1 MQSKHRYTDS
11 EATLKDLRI
20 HHFFEQ
26 RVVVSPDSIALKHNH
41 ESLTYSQVDEKAT
54 RLAVHL
60 LEKFPD
66 ESIIAINAERS
77 INTIIGV
84 LAIAKANK
92 TYLPL
97 DSNLPVERLKIII
110 ENACITACLCEDVAA
125 SIYKALDLIVVPF
138 DAESTNT
145 EISFEEKKVEA
156 AYLLYTSG
164 STGIPKGVLM
174 NHLALVNL
182 LLWQREHS
190 IAGIGSRTLH
200 FSPLSFDVAFLEIFS
215 TFDTGGTLVLVDDDI
230 RLDPE
235 KLLHFIERESVN
247 RIYLPYV
254 ALQYITDAA
263 QQTGI
268 YPSAIQEM
276 ITAGEA
282 LRITNAITH
291 FYKMLP
297 HAKLYNQYGPT
308 ECHVVTAL
316 QLTGD
321 PALWDPLP
329 AIGKPIHNTDIWIL
343 DKSMNPVATGNEG
356 ELYIGGLSLAD
367 GYLNDS
373 VLTQEKF
380 IEWVNPQT
388 GYIERIYRTGDIAY
402 EREDGNFI
410 FLGRRDDQIKLRGYR
425 IELGEIEVALTRID
439 GIKQAVVIVGEDHH
453 QQKRLI
459 AYVEPVSVQV
469 PIKIIQNSLH
479 SVLPDY
485 MVPALF
491 VWVNQMPKTNSGK
504 IDKKKLPL
512 PNNARPDIQ
521 SIFKAPVTETEKA
534 LLKIWEEVLGIY
546 GIGIKDSFFELGG
559 TSLLAIKAVSMIKKL
574 FKKDFPISS
583 FYRHLS
589 VEAQAS
595 VIDEVISIEP
605 LFQKKERNN
614 EPIAIIGMH
623 GRFPGAN
630 SVNELWELLK
640 EGKETIS
647 FFSFDELDAS
657 ITATNKKDPFYVK
670 ARGIIA
676 DAAYFDASFFGIPP
690 ALATLMDPQHRI
702 FLELCWELLESS
714 AHLPKHFTG
723 RIGVYAGCG
732 NNTYYLHN
740 VLPNKDKVD
749 TAGAFNVMTYN
760 EKDYIASRVAYI
772 LNLKGPAVSVH
783 AGCSTSLLAV
793 AQAVDAIRN
802 GYCEVAL
809 AGGVSITAPLKS
821 GHFYQEGAMLS
832 KDGHCKPFDADA
844 TGTVFSDG
852 AGVVLLK
859 SLQQAIADGDFI
871 YGTINGVG
879 VNNDGYDK
887 ASFTAPSAEGQASAI
902 YSAMQEA
909 GIKANELSYIE
920 AHGTATPLGD
930 PIEINGLSLAYQQD
944 EINHKIPVGSIKSN
958 LGHLTAAAGI
968 AGLIKSTLILHHK
981 QLVPS
986 INYTKPNPEINFEE
1000 LPFEINTELR
1010 ILADNKNLYAG
1021 ISSFGVGGTNV
1032 HVVLASYKR
1041 PIIEEYIVGDEEEVL
1056 ICLSGKTDI
1065 SLKAYAKSLAQYIIK
1080 NPEKHILDIAFSLHK
1095 SRAVFA
1101 NRIALIVRTREE
1113 LLSQLQQFTEDIYTP
1128 SEYTGK
1134 FLAAKESW
1142 EYHGI
1147 IDNAELY
1154 ANKQVTFINDLPGY
1168 AFDKKY
1174 FWIDPPK
1181 PQEDTKT
1188 NTEKIAEDP
1197 IDLRIQ
1203 KIIIDVSGEDESL
1216 VSSAANFM
1224 QMGLDSLVLTQLSIQ
1239 LSKSFGI
1246 TISFRQLN
1254 EELDSIDLLAAYIKA
1269 NMSSLTA
1276 AKEEVSTKLNQ
1287 TQDEETKVALQKPF
1301 GAIARIEKS
1310 AATLSI
1316 SQMQFLKSFIYRY
1329 NAKTKS
1335 SKNYTAEHRMY
1346 MADPRVV
1353 TGFKPVLKEIIYP
1366 LVVNK
1371 SEGSKIWDID
1381 NNVYIDV
1388 LNGFGSN
1395 ILGYK
1400 HPVIQEILQKQI
1412 NEGYEI
1418 GPQNPLAGEV
1428 CKLIA
1433 DITGNERVALC
1444 STGSE
1449 AVLGVMRIA
1458 RTVTGK
1464 SKIVAFNGSY
1474 HGINDEVIVRGN
1486 KQLQSF
1492 PASPGIPQ
1500 EAVSNMILLE
1510 YGENESLQEIEKH
1523 AHEIAAVLV
1532 EPVQSR
1538 RPEFQPKKFLEALRT
1553 LTTQNN
1559 IVLIFDEVITGFRC
1573 HPAGIQGLYGIRADL
1588 VTYGKVVGG
1597 GMPIGVIAGRRYLMD
1612 TLDGGYWQFGN
1623 MSIPETGVTYFAGTF
1638 VRHPLA
1644 LAAAKASLNYFIEK
1658 GIALQDGINELTS
1671 DLVNKLNEIAIKY
1684 QTPYYIASFSS
1695 LWKIKLKEELPY
1707 AELVFVLMR
1716 EKGIHIWDNF
1726 PCFLTAAHTAA
1737 DIQTIANAFEESVIE
1752 LSKAGFFTTINTR
1765 GLSIIEPQIITDKH
1779 IEKIAPLTSP
1789 QLEIWMGCQIG
1800 EADANRAYNESVSLG
1815 LSGVAHPDAIEKAL
1829 TFVLNRHEALRAT
1842 ISEDGR
1848 HLLIHHEMPFR
1859 YVFQDISGLDV
1870 NASHEFIEAFQKE
1883 DAEEEFDL
1891 VNGPLFRAAYFK
1903 ISDVSSLLMITAHHI
1918 ICDGWSMGIILA
1930 DISSAYNS
1938 FVKKIEPVLPTP
1950 PSFAA
1955 YALDKSKQAKQ
1966 AAEQKAESYW
1976 VKKIGKNAHPFF
1988 ISSEKER
1995 TGIRTYRS
2003 DRLDFDLP
2011 SDLVKQIA
2019 LIGAKE
2025 GVSLINTLLACFEI
2039 LLYKITGSERIIIG
2053 LPAADQPISG
2063 NDRLV
2068 GHCVNLLPIISTP
2081 KNELVFTGYLFK
2093 RKKELLDDLDHQQVS
2108 FGKLLEQLQMSR
2120 EGSEV
2125 PLIPIVFNIDIDLDD
2140 QVSFDGLAHRFI
2152 SNPRHYENFEIFLNI
2167 TGTASKFILEWSYNK
2182 TLFSAGF
2189 IRQMMDSFGILLSE
2203 IARKP
2208 TATIKELGIYDY
2220 ANARLQQQSFNK
2232 THRSFPLHIPVHE
2245 LFEQQVD
2252 KYKNHI
2258 AVSLNNEQATYASLN
2273 EMANRIAH
2281 CLIAN
2286 QVKSGEIVAVCLPRS
2301 INLVASLLGVYKAG
2315 TGFLAID
2322 PEYPPKRIAYFLSN
2336 AGVTKVITEEIYVGL
2351 FPKAIQI
2358 ILINQIK
2365 KFHTHNPSLFIPPD
2379 SKSFVLYTSG
2389 STGEPKGVVLTHKGL
2404 TNVILGLHSIIGFT
2418 QKDKLLMVTTIIFDL
2433 AQADIFLPLISGGE
2447 LVLTDTETS
2456 KNGVALLS
2464 KIDKHKITYL
2474 QATPVTYKIMLEA
2487 GWDNKRD
2494 IQLTCCGEPLPKD
2507 LALKLKERGTTLYNM
2522 YGPTENTIYASYA
2535 KLTNIKHDIT
2545 IGKPFPNTSIYV
2557 LDGDQ
2562 KPLPVGIPGELFI
2575 GGEGI
2580 AAGYLADQQLTN
2592 TKFLSLPDLDP
2603 VAKKFFKTGDIGY
2616 YNEEG
2621 NIIFLGRKDNQIKIR
2636 GLRIELG
2643 EIEYNLRNIRDI
2655 KDAAVIVRDDTTTG
2669 IKTLVAYVITR
2680 TPGVPKPDQQEL
2692 ANWRNSLEAVLPSYY
2707 IPNIFIRL
2715 EKMPLTASG
2724 KIDRLHLPQPDLALQ
2739 WQKDLVMPE
2748 TEIEKQLAPIWAQAL
2763 GLAAVGITDNFFEL
2777 GGHSLIAIQLMT
2789 RIRKETGRKL
2799 PISILFQYPT
2809 IQKLARLIEI
2819 DNYSER
2825 WKVLVPIKPTG
2836 TKPPLYVIHGDGLN
2850 VMVFHSFTQFIDADQ
2865 PVYGLQAIGLTSNEY
2880 PAETI
2885 EEIAGEYLKEILEH
2899 NPDGPYNFAGY
2910 SFGGLVAYELTQQL
2924 MRMGKKVNMLGILD
2938 TNISNELYYDV
2949 HASRISTK
2957 LKRQIPKL
2965 AFISKSFLINPKAT
2979 FEYQKYAVSER
2990 VKSSIQKIKS
3000 PKPVIQ
3006 KLTNEEIILEKIT
3019 KAYHNYAIKP
3029 IQARVDLFRCKKR
3042 LYYIDDPIYLGWKKF
3057 SESVTVHEIDGD
3069 HASFL
3074 FSPNDAFFAKTIQQ
3088 VLNER
3093 NP

>member
-1 MQSKHRYTDS
+1 MHSKHQYTDS
-11 EATLKDLRI
+11 AASLKDLRI

-26 RVVVSPDSIALKHNH
+26 RAILSPDNIALKHHH
-41 ESLTYSQVDEKAT
+41 ESLTYAQVNEKAT
-54 RLAVHL
+54 SLAGYL
-60 LEKFPD
+60 IETFPN

-77 INTIIGV
+77 IHTIIGV

-97 DSNLPVERLKIII
+97 DSSLPVERLKKMVL
-110 ENACITACLCEDVAA
+110 NANVTACLCEGTAA
-125 SIYKALDLIVVPF
+125 SIYKAMNINVVPF
-138 DAESTNT
+138 DAKPVNT
-145 EISFEEKKVEA
+145 QISFEEKKLEA

-164 STGIPKGVLM
+164 STGMPKGVLM

-190 IAGIGSRTLH
+190 IAGIGTRTLH
-200 FSPLSFDVAFLEIFS
+200 FSPLSFDPSFLEIFS

-235 KLLHFIERESVN
+235 KLLHFIERESIN

-263 QQTGI
+263 QQTGV

-282 LRITNAITH
+282 LRITNSIIR

-297 HAKLYNQYGPT
+297 HARLYNQYGPT
-308 ECHVVTAL
+308 ESHVVTEL

-321 PALWDPLP
+321 PALWEPLP
-329 AIGKPIHNTDIWIL
+329 AIGKPIYNTDIWIL
-343 DKSMNPVATGNEG
+343 DEALNPVPPGNEG
-356 ELYIGGLSLAD
+356 ELCIGGLSLAD
-367 GYLNDS
+367 GYLNAPD
-373 VLTQEKF
+373 VTKEKF
-380 IEWVNPQT
+380 IEWINPET
-388 GYIERIYRTGDIAY
+388 GLVERIYRTGDIAY

-410 FLGRRDDQIKLRGYR
+410 FLGRRDDQVKLRGYR
-425 IELGEIEVALTRID
+425 IELGEIEVALSKIE
-439 GIKQAVVIVGEDHH
+439 GIKQAVVIVGEDHY
-453 QQKRLI
+453 QQKRMI
-459 AYVEPVSVQV
+459 AYMEPVSVQV

-479 SVLPDY
+479 SILPDY

-491 VWVNQMPKTNSGK
+491 VWVHQIPKTNSGK

-512 PNNARPDIQ
+512 PNNARPDIH
-521 SIFKAPVTETEKA
+521 SIYKAPLRETEKSIV
-534 LLKIWEEVLGIY
+534 KIWEEVLGIY
-546 GIGIKDSFFELGG
+546 GIGIKDNFFELGG
-559 TSLLAIKAVSMIKKL
+559 TSLLAIKAVSNMKKV
-574 FKKDFPISS
+574 FKKDFPISN
-583 FYRHLS
+583 FYRHLTI
-589 VEAQAS
+589 EAQATY
-595 VIDEVISIEP
+595 IDELVTAEP
-605 LFQKKERNN
+605 IFRKKESSN

-630 SVNELWELLK
+630 SIHELWQLLK

-647 FFSFDELDAS
+647 FFSSDQLDPS
-657 ITATNKKDPFYVK
+657 IPDTNRKDPSYVK
-670 ARGIIA
+670 ARGILA
-676 DAAYFDASFFGIPP
+676 DAAYFDASFFGIAP

-714 AHLPKHFTG
+714 AHLPEHFTG

-732 NNTYYLHN
+732 NNTYYLNN

-760 EKDYIASRVAYI
+760 EKDYIASRVAYT

-871 YGTINGVG
+871 YGTIRGIG

-887 ASFTAPSAEGQASAI
+887 ASFTAPSVEGQAGAI

-909 GIKANELSYIE
+909 GIKANDLSYIE

-930 PIEINGLSLAYQQD
+930 PIEINGLSVAYQND
-944 EINHKIPVGSIKSN
+944 KIDHKIPIGSIKSN
-958 LGHLTAAAGI
+958 MGHLTAAAGVV
-968 AGLIKSTLILHHK
+968 GLIKSTLILHHK

-986 INYTKPNPEINFEE
+986 INYTKPNPEINFQA
-1000 LPFEINTELR
+1000 LPFEIITELR
-1010 ILADNKNLYAG
+1010 RLADDKNLYAG

-1032 HVVLASYKR
+1032 HAVIASYKR
-1041 PIIEEYIVGDEEEVL
+1041 PIIEEYTADDDDEVL
-1056 ICLSGKTDI
+1056 FCLSGKTETG
-1065 SLKAYAKSLAQYIIK
+1065 LKAYAKSLAQYVIK
-1080 NPEKHILDIAFSLHK
+1080 NPEKRLLDIAFSLHR

-1101 NRIALIVRTREE
+1101 NRIALIIRTREE
-1113 LLSQLQQFTEDIYTP
+1113 LISQLQQFAEDIYTP
-1128 SEYTGK
+1128 SEYAGK

-1147 IDNAELY
+1147 LDNAKLY
-1154 ANKQVTFINDLPGY
+1154 ANKQPHFINDLPGY

-1174 FWIDPPK
+1174 FWIDPPRYEK
-1181 PQEDTKT
+1181 DTKKDHEKSVEDT
-1188 NTEKIAEDP
+1188 
-1197 IDLRIQ
+1197 IDLQIQ
-1203 KIIIDVSGEDESL
+1203 KIIMDVSGEDQS
-1216 VSSAANFM
+1216 VVSAAVNFIE
-1224 QMGLDSLVLTQLSIQ
+1224 MGLDSLVLTQLAIQ
-1239 LSKSFGI
+1239 VSKFFGVK
-1246 TISFRQLN
+1246 ISFRQLN
-1254 EELDSIDLLAAYIKA
+1254 EELDSVGLLAAYIKT
-1269 NMSSLTA
+1269 NSTSSA
-1276 AKEEVSTKLNQ
+1276 SSIQVVSAKPDQ
-1287 TQDEETKVALQKPF
+1287 TDEDAKVALQRPF

-1310 AATLSI
+1310 AAALSI
-1316 SQMQFLKSFIYRY
+1316 SQLQFLKSFIYRY

-1335 SKNYTAEHRMY
+1335 SKNYTAEHRTH

-1366 LVVNK
+1366 LIVNRSK
-1371 SEGSKIWDID
+1371 GSRIWDID
-1381 NNVYIDV
+1381 NNEYIDV

-1395 ILGYK
+1395 MLGYK
-1400 HPVIQEILQKQI
+1400 HPVIQEMLQKQI
-1412 NEGYEI
+1412 DEGYEI
-1418 GPQNPLAGEV
+1418 GPQHPLAGEV

-1486 KQLQSF
+1486 KNLQSY

-1510 YGENESLQEIEKH
+1510 YGESESLQEIEKH
-1523 AHEIAAVLV
+1523 ADEIAAVLV

-1538 RPEFQPKKFLEALRT
+1538 RPEFQPKKFLEALRI
-1553 LTTQNN
+1553 LTAQKN

-1597 GMPIGVIAGRRYLMD
+1597 GMPIGVIAGKRYLMD

-1623 MSIPETGVTYFAGTF
+1623 MSVPETGVTYFAGTF

-1658 GIALQDGINELTS
+1658 GIALQDSINTLTT
-1671 DLVNKLNEIAIKY
+1671 DLVNRLNEIAEKY
-1684 QTPYYIASFSS
+1684 HTPYYIASFSS

-1707 AELVFVLMR
+1707 AELVFALMR

-1737 DIQTIANAFEESVIE
+1737 DILAIANAFEKSIIE
-1752 LSKAGFFTTINTR
+1752 LSKAGFFATAVAKE
-1765 GLSIIEPQIITDKH
+1765 LSIVESQITDER
-1779 IEKIAPLTSP
+1779 IAKIVPLTSP

-1800 EADANRAYNESVSLG
+1800 EADANRAYNESVSLA
-1815 LSGVAHPDAIEKAL
+1815 LSGTAHQDEIEKAL
-1829 TFVLNRHEALRAT
+1829 AFVLNRHEALRAT

-1859 YVFQDISGLDV
+1859 YVFQDISGLGV
-1870 NASHEFIEAFQKE
+1870 TASHEFIEAFQKE

-1918 ICDGWSMGIILA
+1918 ICDGWSMGIILSE
-1930 DISSAYNS
+1930 ISSSYNA
-1938 FVKKIEPVLPTP
+1938 FVKKIEPILPTP

-1955 YALDKSKQAKQ
+1955 YALDKTKQAKK

-1976 VKKIGKNAHPFF
+1976 VKKIGKNANPFF

-2011 SDLVKQIA
+2011 NELIKQIA
-2019 LIGAKE
+2019 LIGAKQ

-2039 LLYKITGSERIIIG
+2039 LLYKVTGSERIIIG
-2053 LPAADQPISG
+2053 LPAADQPVSG

-2068 GHCVNLLPIISTP
+2068 GHCVNLLPIISKP
-2081 KNELVFTGYLFK
+2081 NNEDLFTGYLSK
-2093 RKKELLDDLDHQQVS
+2093 RKRELLDDLDHQQVS
-2108 FGKLLEQLQMSR
+2108 FGKLIEQLHMSR
-2120 EGSEV
+2120 EGTEV
-2125 PLIPIVFNIDIDLDD
+2125 PLTPIAFNIDIDLDD
-2140 QVSFDGLAHRFI
+2140 EVSFDGLAHRFI

-2167 TGTASKFILEWSYNK
+2167 TGTDSRFALEWSYNK
-2182 TLFSAGF
+2182 KLFSASF
-2189 IRQMMDSFGILLSE
+2189 IRQMMESFSVLLSE
-2203 IARKP
+2203 IVKKP

-2232 THRSFPLHIPVHE
+2232 THKNFPLHIPVHE

-2258 AVSLNNEQATYASLN
+2258 AVSFNNEQVTYASLN
-2273 EMANRIAH
+2273 EMVNRIAH

-2286 QVKSGEIVAVCLPRS
+2286 QVKTGEIVAVCLPRS
-2301 INLVASLLGVYKAG
+2301 VNMVASLLGVYKAG
-2315 TGFLAID
+2315 AGFLAID
-2322 PEYPPKRIAYFLSN
+2322 PEFPPKRIAYFLSN
-2336 AGVTKVITEEIYVGL
+2336 AGVTKVITEEAYVAL
-2351 FPKAIQI
+2351 FPEELQI
-2358 ILINQIK
+2358 ISINEIK
-2365 KFHTHNPSLFIPPD
+2365 EFPTHNPSLFIPPN

-2404 TNVILGLHSIIGFT
+2404 TNVILGLQSIIGFT
-2418 QKDKLLMVTTIIFDL
+2418 HKDKLLMVTTIIFDL

-2447 LVLTDTETS
+2447 LVLTDNETS
-2456 KNGVALLS
+2456 KNGIALLS

-2487 GWDNKRD
+2487 GWEHKRD

-2507 LALKLKERGTTLYNM
+2507 LALKLKERGTALYNM
-2522 YGPTENTIYASYA
+2522 YGPTENTIYASFA
-2535 KLTNIKHDIT
+2535 KLNDLKKDIT
-2545 IGKPFPNTSIYV
+2545 IGKPFPNTQIYV

-2575 GGEGI
+2575 GGEGV
-2580 AAGYLADQQLTN
+2580 ANGYLADQQLTDA
-2592 TKFLSLPDLDP
+2592 KFLSLPDIDP
-2603 VAKKFFKTGDIGY
+2603 DRKKFFKTGDIGY

-2621 NIIFLGRKDNQIKIR
+2621 NIIFLGRKDTQVKIR

-2643 EIEYNLRNIRDI
+2643 EIEYCLRNIPDI
-2655 KDAAVIVRDDTTTG
+2655 KDAAVIVRDDAIPGT
-2669 IKTLVAYVITR
+2669 KTLVAYVITR
-2680 TPGVPKPDQQEL
+2680 TPGLSKPDQQEL
-2692 ANWRNSLEAVLPSYY
+2692 INWRNTLEAVLPSYY

-2724 KIDRLHLPQPDLALQ
+2724 KIDRLHLPQPALALQ
-2739 WQKDLVMPE
+2739 WQNDFVIPE
-2748 TEIEKQLAPIWAQAL
+2748 TAIEKQLAPIWAEAL
-2763 GLAAVGITDNFFEL
+2763 GLATVGITDNFFEL

-2809 IQKLARLIEI
+2809 LQKLARLIEL
-2819 DNYSER
+2819 DNHSEK

-2836 TKPPLYVIHGDGLN
+2836 TKPPLYVIHGDGLHI
-2850 VMVFHSFTQFIDADQ
+2850 MVFHSFTQFVDPDQ
-2865 PVYGLQAIGLTSNEY
+2865 PVFGLQSIGLTSNEY

-2885 EEIAGEYLKEILEH
+2885 EEITTVYLKEILEH

-2924 MRMGKKVNMLGILD
+2924 MQMGKKVNMLGILD

-2949 HASRISTK
+2949 YASRISTK

-2965 AFISKSFLINPKAT
+2965 AFISKSFMVNPKAT
-2979 FEYQKYAVSER
+2979 FEYQKYAVTER
-2990 VKSSIQKIKS
+2990 VKSSIQKILP

-3042 LYYIDDPIYLGWKKF
+3042 LYFIDDPVYLGWKKF
-3057 SESVTVHEIDGD
+3057 CESVHVHEIEGD

-3074 FSPNDAFFAKTIQQ
+3074 FSPNDIFFAKTIQR

-3093 NP
+3093 NQ